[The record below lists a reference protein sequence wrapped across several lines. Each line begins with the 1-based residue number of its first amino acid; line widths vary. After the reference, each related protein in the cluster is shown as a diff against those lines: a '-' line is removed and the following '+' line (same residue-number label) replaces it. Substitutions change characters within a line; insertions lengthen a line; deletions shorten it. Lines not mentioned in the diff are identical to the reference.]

1 MRNCITV
8 SLRTAEKARC
18 VPESRQRAADDASV
32 KFL

>member
-18 VPESRQRAADDASV
+18 VPESRQRAADELA
-32 KFL
+32 